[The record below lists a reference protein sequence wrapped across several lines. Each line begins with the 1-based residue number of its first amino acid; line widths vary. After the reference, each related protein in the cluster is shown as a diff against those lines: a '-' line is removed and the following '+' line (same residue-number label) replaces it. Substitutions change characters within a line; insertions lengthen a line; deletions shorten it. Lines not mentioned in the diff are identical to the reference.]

1 MAEARKKPFFL
12 WSSPAQARTA
22 LARGLEAEHTGSAEA
37 AGAARASPAVA
48 ASENMKHIGIPY
60 CDVRGG
66 LRGRCARAAGP
77 PGRRAGDCDSPPLLA
92 TLGRAIDRPRID
104 MAGEAVTAM
113 IVAADA
119 GDNPLADRRE
129 DREAA
134 AARERKAKV
143 AKLNSQ
149 TANAMEVVRAQQ
161 AAKEQGAFDEAAI
174 RAN

>member
-1 MAEARKKPFFL
+1 
-12 WSSPAQARTA
+12 
-22 LARGLEAEHTGSAEA
+22 
-37 AGAARASPAVA
+37 
-48 ASENMKHIGIPY
+48 
-60 CDVRGG
+60 
-66 LRGRCARAAGP
+66 
-77 PGRRAGDCDSPPLLA
+77 
-92 TLGRAIDRPRID
+92 

-149 TANAMEVVRAQQ
+149 TVNAMEVVRAQPQ
-161 AAKEQGAFDEAAI
+161 AQPAGRSSGRE
-174 RAN
+174 RAGSLRRAGISNY